1 MNRRNFIKIWTAVA
15 ASLGL
20 PVTATAALT
29 GSSSPE
35 LAAGTKVT
43 RIRIGLRDTANLR
56 SANRTAR
63 EAGIG
68 QPWPDPPDDGTNYW
82 AEAIQSG
89 NQYFYRVGD
98 TTLDIVGH
106 EYAAVI
112 ANPNLYYFSKA
123 LNLHLRV
130 QRKRDGV
137 PDPV

>member
-20 PVTATAALT
+20 PAAATAAIPE
-29 GSSSPE
+29 SPSPE

-68 QPWPDPPDDGTNYW
+68 QPFPDPPDDENNYW

-89 NQYFYRVGD
+89 DRYFYRVGG
-98 TTLDIVGH
+98 TTVETNEND
-106 EYAAVI
+106 YTKVI
-112 ANPNLYYFSKA
+112 ANPSLYYFSRA
-123 LNLHLRV
+123 LWLHVRIE
-130 QRKRDGV
+130 RKRDGI